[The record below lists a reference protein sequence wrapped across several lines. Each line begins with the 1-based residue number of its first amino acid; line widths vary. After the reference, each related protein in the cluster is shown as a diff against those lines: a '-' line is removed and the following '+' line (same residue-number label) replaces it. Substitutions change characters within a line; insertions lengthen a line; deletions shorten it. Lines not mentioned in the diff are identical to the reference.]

1 MAVIR
6 LKYDDNMNMID
17 QIIKKSQKNN
27 YKINTQLFFKIKI
40 IQIFFKEKPLE
51 EVKSQTNLKITD

>member
-40 IQIFFKEKPLE
+40 I
-51 EVKSQTNLKITD
+51 